1 MAAVSCFP
9 GKANLMQ
16 RMLRNGPGRALPALL
31 VLGVLGM
38 VATARPS
45 LAQGSDEAWSPVTV
59 VYTSDIKGHIEP
71 CG

>member
-1 MAAVSCFP
+1 
-9 GKANLMQ
+9 MQ
-16 RMLRNGPGRALPALL
+16 RMLRNAPGRALFPL
-31 VLGVLGM
+31 VALGVLGM
-38 VATARPS
+38 VVAARPS